1 MFCNKCGN
9 PVPDGAELCP
19 ICGEPCAAPVIST
32 PEAGSDLNVS
42 ADQPIEQAPSY
53 MSVDGPLSAETQL
66 PPEVDADHHLLK
78 EPQVGETSV
87 QPTKKPSKT
96 WIKAT
101 VICAVS
107 LLLVAALTFGT
118 AFGFAKVSE
127 QYERDFVQ
135 DVYVVCVTDDDKLYL
150 INGKNGSRYLI
161 SENFETDVLSETI
174 SSGVT
179 PYRMSDDGKRFFYL
193 EYEEENSLKLCYRD
207 LTEKGVSDAVTLKHQ
222 VDEFKL
228 DKNGTA
234 YYVSTGVLCIND
246 FKNTERL
253 VNTVHD
259 GEVTEFYVSEDGSLV
274 HYVLSNF
281 DWIDDNVPSDAVK
294 DLYRVT
300 DGGSE
305 LIDTNIVAVQSHFR
319 YDGTL
324 YYTKDGAYKCVRPDD
339 TKPVTVAVE
348 GSLVA
353 TNEDG
358 SFYYSDRPYIPR
370 GSLDDD
376 ICFEAARSE
385 DFKRTKY
392 VKSTV
397 KDGNTTIAGKDNG
410 ADSFAEIYLYL
421 YENDQDKLA
430 DFICDWFDVEDAYLS
445 SYGNSP
451 GYGYEEGYMSGVM
464 SGYRYGAFGIYG
476 STEENEYKS
485 ALANDLTDGEYDIS
499 KYLEDIPSAKEDWTI
514 TELIRYYNVNSM
526 KTERSRLMKALFEMT
541 EAYVAYYSGMFLGFA
556 EGYELGYE
564 DFYVFESSALYYCD
578 GNKST
583 QVMTDYYETLYA
595 EGIGGKLAVRTGGA
609 DGECRLVYK
618 DKAIAINPDTE
629 APVHS
634 VVILPD
640 SDIIY
645 AITKPDAEEEK
656 YDSWRSVTDG
666 SSVGKWL
673 KDYEGF
679 SLFGLGGN
687 GLPLY
692 FDGEVDVAGNIIRSG
707 QTVSHNAFGF
717 LPCPYGNTDGMV
729 TLGDYDPDT
738 DSCKMALYDGHRWYD
753 IDEKVSY
760 FKEHVGYVSQTCVYF
775 VADPDGDSGYYSGDL
790 KCWFEG
796 KIIDVKIKN
805 AYYIDV
811 LTVLEE

>member
-9 PVPDGAELCP
+9 LVPDGAELCP
-19 ICGEPCAAPVIST
+19 VCGEPCAAPVVSV
-32 PEAGSDLNVS
+32 PEARSDLNVS
-42 ADQPIEQAPSY
+42 ADQPTEQAPSY
-53 MSVDGPLSAETQL
+53 IPVDGQLSAETQL

-78 EPQVGETSV
+78 EPQVSERSV
-87 QPTKKPSKT
+87 QPMKKPLKT

-107 LLLVAALTFGT
+107 LLLVAALAFGT

-127 QYERDFVQ
+127 QYERDFIE

-179 PYRMSDDGKRFFYL
+179 PYRMTDDGKRFFYL
-193 EYEEENSLKLCYRD
+193 EYNTESFYDKNNYKLSYRD
-207 LTEKGVSDAVTLKHQ
+207 LTDKGVSDAVTVKDNVLQ
-222 VDEFKL
+222 YKL
-228 DKNGTA
+228 DNNGTVYYIA
-234 YYVSTGVLCIND
+234 YQNAANIALCIND
-246 FKNTERL
+246 LKN
-253 VNTVHD
+253 
-259 GEVTEFYVSEDGSLV
+259 GENRFGTLVTEFYVSQDGSLV
-274 HYVLSNF
+274 HFVDEANT
-281 DWIDDNVPSDAVK
+281 
-294 DLYRVT
+294 LYRVA
-300 DGGSE
+300 DGVTE
-305 LIDTNIVAVQSHFR
+305 LIDTDIVAVQSHFR
-319 YDGTL
+319 DDGTV
-324 YYTKDGAYKCVRPDD
+324 YYTKDGAYMCVRPDD

-353 TNEDG
+353 ANEDG

-370 GSLDDD
+370 GSLDDY

-385 DFKRTKY
+385 DFKISKY

-397 KDGNTTIAGKDNG
+397 KDGNITISGKDNG

-421 YENDQDKLA
+421 YENNQDKLA

-445 SYGNSP
+445 SYKNIP
-451 GYGYEEGYMSGVM
+451 GQGYEEGYMYGVM

-485 ALANDLTDGEYDIS
+485 ALAVDQIGGEYDIS
-499 KYLEDIPSAKEDWTI
+499 KYLADIPSAKEDWTI
-514 TELIRYYNVNSM
+514 TDLIRYYNVNGM
-526 KTERSRLMKALFEMT
+526 RTERSRFMKALFEIT

-556 EGYELGYE
+556 QGYELGYE
-564 DFYVFESSALYYCD
+564 DFNVFESSTLYYCD

-595 EGIGGKLAVRTGGA
+595 ERIGGKLAVRTGGA

-629 APVHS
+629 VPVHS

-645 AITKPDAEEEK
+645 AITKPDAEEEE

-707 QTVSHNAFGF
+707 QTVSRNAFGF

-738 DSCKMALYDGHRWYD
+738 DSCKMAIYDGRRWYD

-760 FKEHVGYVSQTCVYF
+760 FKEHTRYVSETCVYF

-811 LTVLEE
+811 LTVFEE